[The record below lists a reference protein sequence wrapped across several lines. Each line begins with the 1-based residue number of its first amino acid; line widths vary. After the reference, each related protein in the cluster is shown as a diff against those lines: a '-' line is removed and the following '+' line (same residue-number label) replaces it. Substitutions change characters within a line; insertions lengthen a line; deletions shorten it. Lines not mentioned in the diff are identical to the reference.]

1 MAAPW
6 EFPAPNPW
14 DPTIPVPTPNPWEPP
29 APNPWEPPAPAPAP
43 VPNPE
48 APAPAP
54 STWDAPIQTIPGDGG
69 SWFEPPSVESKSW
82 VTLTTANIPPLVSP
96 TDWATLTTANIPPL
110 ATPTGLAEETPAKGT
125 TGWLYATIGCIIV
138 IIFLLIFNC
147 VQRTT
152 INMSIQIVSRSLPE
166 DKNSSMMVVT
176 VSAIMV
182 LIVSGLIGY
191 VIFVARPR
199 PIHNVNAANG
209 GRPVRNN
216 ANNPVRTLH
225 YTNGS
230 WERFPQAPISQ
241 GFAVQYLRHI
251 LQRARAITGR
261 DRAPDNEAQD
271 NRQNQNT
278 GAQQHDNV
286 AGHGQNSGGQGHD
299 SGGHDGIRPATA

>member
-96 TDWATLTTANIPPL
+96 TDWATLTTASIPPL

-138 IIFLLIFNC
+138 IIFLLIFIC
-147 VQRTT
+147 VQWVGIRQLNKEAKSRRTAE
-152 INMSIQIVSRSLPE
+152 RR
-166 DKNSSMMVVT
+166 
-176 VSAIMV
+176 VSATM
-182 LIVSGLIGY
+182 
-191 VIFVARPR
+191 R
-199 PIHNVNAANG
+199 
-209 GRPVRNN
+209 
-216 ANNPVRTLH
+216 
-225 YTNGS
+225 
-230 WERFPQAPISQ
+230 
-241 GFAVQYLRHI
+241 
-251 LQRARAITGR
+251 
-261 DRAPDNEAQD
+261 D
-271 NRQNQNT
+271 NRDFQRDAEEGNL
-278 GAQQHDNV
+278 
-286 AGHGQNSGGQGHD
+286 
-299 SGGHDGIRPATA
+299 P